1 MLKLMLTY
9 WPVQYVVVPPVI
21 VWVLN
26 SLHYNLSLSPLIA
39 CLTNVL
45 RNMELDKQGFLKNYQ
60 VPQGKSSLCCAK
72 HKKALADHHTQVR

>member
-9 WPVQYVVVPPVI
+9 WPVQYVVIPPVI

-26 SLHYNLSLSPLIA
+26 SLHYNLLPSPLIA
-39 CLTNVL
+39 YLSNVL
-45 RNMELDKQGFLKNYQ
+45 SNMELDKQGFLKNYQ